1 MGIRLASE
9 RRSGHQENLWYYDG
23 CFQEIILRIRAKFI
37 AIVLPLIV
45 AGICLSGISSAAIAR
60 NAITR
65 VAARFMSFKSDQLSN
80 YLQSQWNILIENG
93 LESRRDMLDAAQAG
107 AEAYARTLLLSDT
120 EVVLALDASGEVAM
134 STSDVELAPGEARAL
149 LAGATGGIVPLAT
162 RSVGGQRRAVRG
174 FAFEPFGWTVFVT
187 EAEDVFYG
195 DVAYI
200 TGRTA
205 AITAAA
211 CAAAVALLL
220 VLVRLITRPLAGTAA
235 AMRAIISSNDLS
247 ARVGVEY
254 RDEIGEMSQTFNV
267 MTAELEKAYGRIKNY
282 AFQAVVA
289 EKREKKVRHIFQ
301 KYVPQEL
308 IDKFFANPEAMLVG
322 ENRSLSILFSDIR
335 GFTSISEGLAPDVL
349 VAGLNRY
356 FSVMV
361 DIIMGRGGMVDKYI
375 GDAIMAIFGAPV
387 AHDDDPLASTLAGLE
402 MVESLGRFNEEQ
414 RKAALPEFNIGVGI
428 NYGTVTV
435 GNIGTDR
442 KMDYTVIGDMVN
454 VASRL
459 EGLTKLYHQRVIVS
473 QALRD
478 EVGDGLRFRIIDSV
492 AVKGRRGGI
501 RIYAPR
507 KESSPEAEKAFA
519 LHDRSMELYY
529 ARDFASAASLFREV
543 GSLLP
548 GDYLAPMM
556 IERCERLSAAPPPD
570 DWDGVEVMESK

>member
-1 MGIRLASE
+1 
-9 RRSGHQENLWYYDG
+9 
-23 CFQEIILRIRAKFI
+23 LRIRSKLIFV
-37 AIVLPLIV
+37 VLPVIV
-45 AGICLSGISSAAIAR
+45 AGICLSGVSSAAIAR
-60 NAITR
+60 NAVTR
-65 VAARFMSFKSDQLSN
+65 VAARFMGFKTDQLSN
-80 YLQSQWNILIENG
+80 YMQSQWSILVENG
-93 LESRRDMLDAAQAG
+93 LESRRDMVDAAQAG
-107 AEAYARTLLLSDT
+107 VEAYARTLLLSDT
-120 EVVLALDASGEVAM
+120 EIVLALDASGSAVM
-134 STSDVELAPGEARAL
+134 STSDVRLLPGEAEAL
-149 LAGATGGIVPLAT
+149 LAGAGPGGVPLSA
-162 RSVGGQRRAVRG
+162 RSIAGERRAVRG

-195 DVAYI
+195 DVSYI

-211 CAAAVALLL
+211 CASAVALLL
-220 VLVRLITRPLAGTAA
+220 VLVRLLTRPLARTAA
-235 AMRAIISSNDLS
+235 AMRAIISSSDLS

-267 MTAELEKAYGRIKNY
+267 MTGELEKAYGRIKNY

-289 EKREKKVRHIFQ
+289 EKREKKIRHIFQ

-387 AHDDDPLASTLAGLE
+387 AHDDDPLASVSAGLE

-414 RKAALPEFNIGVGI
+414 RKAGLPEFHIGVGI

-459 EGLTKLYHQRVIVS
+459 EGLTKLYRQPVIVS

-478 EVGDGLRFRIIDSV
+478 EVGDALRFRVVDSV

-507 KESSPEAEKAFA
+507 REAAPEAEEAFG
-519 LHDRSMELYY
+519 LHDRSMEMYY
-529 ARDFASAASLFREV
+529 ARDFAGAAALFREV
-543 GSLLP
+543 GGRLS
-548 GDYLAPMM
+548 GDYLAGMM
-556 IERCERLSAAPPPD
+556 AERCDRLAAAPPPE
-570 DWDGVEVMESK
+570 DWDGVEVMETK